1 MHIQVKKVAKVC
13 IRNSILI
20 FYQTNRIDMQR
31 TLYITTD
38 QSSVIETE
46 TDSVHHRINN
56 LNWNWMIANGI
67 RKSLACCCFLS
78 TFFLKRR
85 SKNVSFEM
93 HMKWLMRKINKTVK
107 NFDEQFY
114 NIGCWFTDP
123 FIVCMKLHCKTETII
138 WVLESIDNNERYRF
152 IDKIFI
158 TKSISFTKTFTQMI
172 K

>member
-1 MHIQVKKVAKVC
+1 
-13 IRNSILI
+13 
-20 FYQTNRIDMQR
+20 
-31 TLYITTD
+31 
-38 QSSVIETE
+38 
-46 TDSVHHRINN
+46 
-56 LNWNWMIANGI
+56 
-67 RKSLACCCFLS
+67 
-78 TFFLKRR
+78 
-85 SKNVSFEM
+85 M

-158 TKSISFTKTFTQMI
+158 TKSISFTKTFTHMI
-172 K
+172 D